1 MIGREGQRPSSAY
14 HYAERNLDERIERA
28 RHHVELGRR
37 IIARQR
43 KRIVDGS
50 AAADLLETF
59 EQSKTIFEEDLAR
72 LLRDRD
78 GR

>member
-1 MIGREGQRPSSAY
+1 MIGQEGQRPSSAH
-14 HYAERNLDERIERA
+14 HYAERNLDNRIEQAKR
-28 RHHVELGRR
+28 RVEQGRR

-59 EQSKTIFEEDLAR
+59 EQSQTIFEEDLAR
-72 LLRDRD
+72 LLRERD